1 MVRAWTL
8 SEKGISENVSW
19 YCSDHSGIPKVPL
32 GYASQKGSTTKRR
45 GLKSHI
51 GRPLKESNIDDTLAA

>member
-19 YCSDHSGIPKVPL
+19 YCSDHSGIP
-32 GYASQKGSTTKRR
+32 ASQKGSTTKRR